1 MTNTTWD
8 TIVIGGSA
16 AGLSAALMLGRARR
30 RVLVID
36 AGSPRNRFAEHMHG
50 VLGHE
55 GVSPRALVERG
66 RAEAAEYG
74 VEFVTDTVV
83 GVVETEHGLTVRS
96 AGAEWVT
103 RALIVAT
110 GLTDVLA
117 DIPGLAERWGKTVLH
132 CPYCHGWEVRD
143 QRLGVITTSPLGIH
157 QAELVRQ
164 WSERVTVFSAGLG
177 DATSEITTR
186 LESRGIR
193 VVDSPVVEVLGEGG
207 AMRAIRTEDGEEF
220 AVDAVFTAGTP
231 HPHDEF
237 LAELALE
244 RVDGPMGSFIQ
255 VDAVGKTSASRV
267 WAAGNV
273 VNPAANVPLS
283 MGAGSFAGAAVNA
296 FLVTEDFDRAASAAR
311 SPHDFWE
318 NRYADAQQIWSG
330 DPNKVIVDVV
340 SGMTPGRALDL
351 GCGEGGDVI
360 WLAGEGWTV
369 TGLDL
374 SPTAIARA
382 TAAAQKAGVADRV
395 RLTSV
400 DLTTWSSEE
409 TYDLVT
415 ASFFHSP
422 VALERTTILQRAAR
436 NVAPGGHLLIVSHAG
451 FPSWSQAAR
460 HHEHHFL
467 SPQEEVAALDLP
479 ADEWTAV
486 IAESRPRSVVSP
498 EGEPHTLDDVVV
510 LLRRESS

>member
-8 TIVIGGSA
+8 TIVVGGSA

-55 GVSPRALVERG
+55 GLSPKDLVERG

-74 VEFVTDTVV
+74 VEFVTDIVD
-83 GVVETEHGLTVRS
+83 GAVETEQGVTVRS
-96 AGAEWVT
+96 ASAEWST

-110 GLTDVLA
+110 GLTDVLPG
-117 DIPGLAERWGKTVLH
+117 IPGLAERWGKTVLH

-164 WSERVTVFSAGLG
+164 WSDDVTVFSAGLG
-177 DATSEITTR
+177 DAASEVTAR
-186 LESRGIR
+186 LRSRGIQ
-193 VVDSPVVEVLGEGG
+193 VIESPAVEVTGDGDSVHT
-207 AMRAIRTEDGEEF
+207 IRTEDDREF
-220 AVDAVFTAGTP
+220 AIDAIFTAGTP

-237 LAELALE
+237 LAGLSLE
-244 RVDGPMGSFIQ
+244 RADGPLGSFIQ
-255 VDAVGKTSASRV
+255 VDAVGKTSARRV

-273 VNPAANVPLS
+273 VNPGANVPLS

-296 FLVTEDFDRAASAAR
+296 FLVTEDFDLAAAAN
-311 SPHDFWE
+311 SPEKFWE
-318 NRYADAQQIWSG
+318 KRYADADQVWSG
-330 DPNKVIVDVV
+330 APNKAVVDVV
-340 SGMTPGRALDL
+340 SGMAPGRALDL
-351 GCGEGGDVI
+351 GCGEGGDVL
-360 WLAGEGWTV
+360 WLASEGWTV

-382 TAAAQKAGVADRV
+382 AAAAEKAGLAERV
-395 RLTSV
+395 SLESV
-400 DLTTWSSEE
+400 DLTTWTSDD

-422 VALERTTILQRAAR
+422 VALERTQILQRAAHS
-436 NVAPGGHLLIVSHAG
+436 VAPGGHLLIVSHAA
-451 FPSWSQAAR
+451 FPSWSTAAQ
-460 HHEHHFL
+460 HHDHHFL
-467 SPQEEVAALDLP
+467 SPQEEIAALDLP
-479 ADEWTAV
+479 AGEWTEV
-486 IAESRPRSVVSP
+486 IAESRPRSVNSP
-498 EGEPHTLDDVVV
+498 DGEPHTLDDVVV
-510 LLRRESS
+510 LLRRE